1 LVFDGHFWTD
11 LVAAAADRRADG
23 SQKIRRFGAE
33 LHGHFSDGFSDNA
46 AEGAAPPGVHGS
58 DGALLEINEENG
70 YTVGSLHTEEQVGL
84 IRSRGIA
91 ATRFAWRSI
100 EKMDNIGVNLFE
112 RDERQF
118 FRGEH

>member
-1 LVFDGHFWTD
+1 
-11 LVAAAADRRADG
+11 
-23 SQKIRRFGAE
+23 
-33 LHGHFSDGFSDNA
+33 
-46 AEGAAPPGVHGS
+46 VHGS

-70 YTVGSLHTEEQVGL
+70 NAVGGLYTQEQAWAIGG
-84 IRSRGIA
+84 RGIA